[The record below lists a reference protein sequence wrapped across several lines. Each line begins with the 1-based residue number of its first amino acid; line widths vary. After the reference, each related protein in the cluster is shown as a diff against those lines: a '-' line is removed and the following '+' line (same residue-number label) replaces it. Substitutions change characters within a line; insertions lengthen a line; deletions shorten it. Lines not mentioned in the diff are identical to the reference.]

1 MSTVEEVASG
11 PRAEAEAE
19 ERVSPLELFLDLV
32 FVFAITQV
40 TTLMSEHPT
49 WEGLAQGMLVLAA
62 IWWAWVAYSWMT
74 NALDTDE
81 GLVRLSIFAVMA
93 TMLVA
98 ALAVPGAFGD
108 NGVLFGVA
116 FLIVRLLHL
125 VVYALGSHG
134 DRVLIA
140 QIKRFAPTAVI
151 GPVLIIFAGTIDDTG
166 ARELVW
172 LGALSLDYAGAV
184 LAGMSGWRVSPGHFA
199 ERHGLIVII
208 ALGESIV
215 SIGLGLSGVDLGTGE
230 IVGAVLGVVIA
241 ACLWWT
247 YFDVVAV
254 VAEKTLREA
263 TGIAQLK
270 IARDSYSYL
279 HLPMIAG
286 IVLVALGIKKALG
299 HVDDPLK
306 TVPAFALCA
315 GPALYYLA
323 HVAFRWRNRHTLAR
337 RRIVV
342 AALLL
347 AFIPVATETSALVAV
362 AGVAFVEVALLAYEV
377 IRFRDSRSRLYA
389 SRRSA

>member
-1 MSTVEEVASG
+1 VPAAGFLLLAGLVDG
-11 PRAEAEAE
+11 PARTACWVLA
-19 ERVSPLELFLDLV
+19 LV
-32 FVFAITQV
+32 VDYV
-40 TTLMSEHPT
+40 
-49 WEGLAQGMLVLAA
+49 GLA
-62 IWWAWVAYSWMT
+62 
-74 NALDTDE
+74 
-81 GLVRLSIFAVMA
+81 VR
-93 TMLVA
+93 
-98 ALAVPGAFGD
+98 
-108 NGVLFGVA
+108 GV
-116 FLIVRLLHL
+116 
-125 VVYALGSHG
+125 
-134 DRVLIA
+134 D
-140 QIKRFAPTAVI
+140 
-151 GPVLIIFAGTIDDTG
+151 
-166 ARELVW
+166 
-172 LGALSLDYAGAV
+172 
-184 LAGMSGWRVSPGHFA
+184 GWRVEPGHFA

-254 VAEKTLREA
+254 VAEKTLRQA

-389 SRRSA
+389 SRRAEA